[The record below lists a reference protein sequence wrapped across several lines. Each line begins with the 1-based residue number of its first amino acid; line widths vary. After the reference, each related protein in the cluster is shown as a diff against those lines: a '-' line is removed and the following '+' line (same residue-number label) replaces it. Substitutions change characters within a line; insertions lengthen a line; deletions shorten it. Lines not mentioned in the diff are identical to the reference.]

1 MAKLYRTFI
10 KTNNMKVKFFLIILF
25 LSSNISLRAQE
36 SKEEKKS
43 NYSFRGYIK
52 DLRTISF
59 RDLDTVT
66 VDNLI
71 HNRLNFKYYF
81 SDKLTFA
88 LENRN
93 RIFYGESVK
102 ANPLYGDLFKDD
114 GGIIDLSFV
123 PLDKGSVVLHSVID
137 RLWINYSHKKFD
149 LRIGRQRINWGVN
162 LVWNPND
169 IFNAY
174 SFVDFDYEE
183 RPGSDALRFQYYLND
198 NSSFEY
204 VFQAGNDFKNY
215 SNAIMFKTNKW
226 NYDFQFFTGYQEKEF
241 TNDDLIF
248 GAGWAGNLRNA
259 GFKGEAS
266 YFATISTL
274 TATPDNILSLSVSL
288 DYAFAN
294 SLYVN
299 GSFLYNTTPVYPA
312 SGQPEGILAFYSTEL
327 SAKNLMPSEYNLFLQ
342 SSFPISPI
350 VSTSLSAI
358 YGIDLDLLFLNP
370 VVGISIANNW
380 DLSLVGQVIFAP
392 SANSGFS
399 NQGNGLFIRT
409 KWSF

>member
-1 MAKLYRTFI
+1 M
-10 KTNNMKVKFFLIILF
+10 VF
-25 LSSNISLRAQE
+25 LSPNMSLWAQE
-36 SKEEKKS
+36 FEKEKKPKH
-43 NYSFRGYIK
+43 SFRGYIK
-52 DLRTISF
+52 DLRTVSF

-81 SDKLTFA
+81 SNKLSLG

-93 RIFYGESVK
+93 RIFFGESVK
-102 ANPLYGDLFKDD
+102 SNPAYADLFKEDR
-114 GGIIDLSFV
+114 GVMDLSFV
-123 PLDKGSVVLHSVID
+123 PLDRGSVVIHSIID

-183 RPGSDALRFQYYLND
+183 RPGSDALRFQFYPND
-198 NSSFEY
+198 NSAIEY
-204 VFQAGNDFKNY
+204 VFQAGKDFKNH
-215 SNAIMFKTNKW
+215 SNALMYKFNKW
-226 NYDFQFFTGYQEKEF
+226 NYDFQFFGGYQTKEF
-241 TNDDLIF
+241 ENDDLIF
-248 GAGWAGNLRNA
+248 GTGWAGNIKDA

-266 YFATISTL
+266 YFIPLSSLSTS
-274 TATPDNILSLSVSL
+274 PNSILSSSFSI
-288 DYAFAN
+288 DYAFGN

-299 GSFLYNTTPVYPA
+299 GSFLYNTR
-312 SGQPEGILAFYSTEL
+312 SIFEDIDEEQGILAFYSTDL
-327 SAKNLMPSEYNLFLQ
+327 SAKNLMPSEYNLFAQ
-342 SSFPISPI
+342 VSYPFSPI
-350 VSTSLSAI
+350 VSSSLSAI

-370 VVGISIANNW
+370 QLGISIANNW
-380 DLSLVGQVIFAP
+380 ELSLVGQIVFAP
-392 SANSGFS
+392 SASSDFS
-399 NQGNGLFIRT
+399 NQGNGLFVRT